1 MGTLIAAF
9 DIATHTGVCFGPVGG
24 KPKLMTWDLYKGGTS
39 RPWRL
44 YYLAQCL
51 ERFFSENSI
60 DVLRYEAAMS
70 IAVANRVGSSEA
82 TQMLLRG
89 AIGVVECEAARARI
103 PDIGSFTVH
112 AARKHLGA
120 VGKPEVMRICRMLRV
135 KVANDN
141 EADAFA
147 GWSYACGLA
156 NPRLAHLVTPLF
168 AGAGVANR

>member
-1 MGTLIAAF
+1 MSGRLVIASF
-9 DIATHTGVCFGPVGG
+9 DIATQTGVCFGPVGG
-24 KPKLMTWDLYKGGTS
+24 KPKLMTWDLHEGGTS
-39 RPWRL
+39 RPQRL
-44 YYLAQCL
+44 YYLSQRL
-51 ERFFSENSI
+51 VQFFSENSI

-89 AIGVVECEAARARI
+89 AIGIVEAEAARARI

-112 AARKHLGA
+112 AARRHLGA
-120 VGKPEVMRICRMLRV
+120 VGKPEVMRICRMLGV

-141 EADAFA
+141 ESDAFA

-156 NPRLAHLVTPLF
+156 NPRLAIAVTPLF
-168 AGAGVANR
+168 AQTV